1 MTLEAPIVRSDA
13 TAKSTGRWGQLA
25 CGVVCMV
32 MIANL
37 QYGWTLFVNPID
49 QKYHWGVPA
58 IQVAFTSLSRP
69 KPGWCRSKVGSLIVL
84 ARVWLLLLVASS
96 WPSRG
101 RSISSS
107 RRLASASLR
116 CRRNQRCRR
125 GAVYGTCVANALKWF
140 PDRRGLAAGLTAA
153 GFGAGA
159 AATVIPIR
167 NVILGYGYQSA
178 FLWFGLRQGLV
189 VLALSQLLRA
199 PQPGETPKPATRL
212 TQSLREYAPLD
223 MLKSSVFWL
232 LYIMFVLV
240 AGSGLMATAQIAP
253 IAASLSSQIAK

>member
-25 CGVVCMV
+25 CGVVSMV

-58 IQVAFTSLSRP
+58 IQVAFSVFIAT

-101 RSISSS
+101 RSIPSQTRFRFFTPPPQSAVS
-107 RRLASASLR
+107 ARVLFTALASPTRS
-116 CRRNQRCRR
+116 N
-125 GAVYGTCVANALKWF
+125 GF
-140 PDRRGLAAGLTAA
+140 PTGVG
-153 GFGAGA
+153 
-159 AATVIPIR
+159 
-167 NVILGYGYQSA
+167 
-178 FLWFGLRQGLV
+178 
-189 VLALSQLLRA
+189 
-199 PQPGETPKPATRL
+199 
-212 TQSLREYAPLD
+212 
-223 MLKSSVFWL
+223 
-232 LYIMFVLV
+232 
-240 AGSGLMATAQIAP
+240 
-253 IAASLSSQIAK
+253 